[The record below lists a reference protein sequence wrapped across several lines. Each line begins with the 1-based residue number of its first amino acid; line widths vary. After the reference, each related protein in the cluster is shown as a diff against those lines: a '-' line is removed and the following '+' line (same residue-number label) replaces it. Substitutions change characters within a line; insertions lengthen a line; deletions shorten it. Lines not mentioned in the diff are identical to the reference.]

1 MELRRWNDPDPA
13 EVHHPTTDAEWDAAL
28 SRYLGSL
35 NDTPL
40 RRCIEVARSLGAA
53 TLVVETR
60 YLDIDYRSEYSAYY
74 SRQFADVPDSAHRLH
89 FFTNRLD
96 AQSLWQLPS
105 ADGYIGYVVVRPAST
120 GLVSRA
126 LLPPPPELA
135 AAVRT
140 SVTERVNFFGQE
152 LAVRGVPFAQQDA
165 QLGACAQAAAW
176 MCHFTAHLRG
186 DTARRTKADFSLKAD
201 ASLHPSRALPTG
213 GLTVMQLS
221 ELFRT
226 FELPAM
232 YYFVGDLPSPRLPWQ
247 RPDPTPPVVPPG
259 APSPD
264 PGTWDS
270 RIIAIACRHLNSGN
284 PVIVGTHNHAFILC
298 GYRRTDQPQHG
309 WIEFVRHDDQAGP
322 YLVVRDV
329 LDDVDPLS
337 GKIYGPWRT
346 MHVPLPDKLWLA
358 AEAAER
364 KGAQYVLNAS
374 NQIAS
379 AATDSLPFNT
389 LRELINSNQLA
400 LRTYAIRSNDFK
412 RDLETRGLPQSVR
425 GEYRLARLPRFIWV
439 VEAIDRQ
446 LRKAGSPCVLGE
458 AVLDGTSSD
467 HMPQQ
472 VALHVHGLMWL
483 QQTGGNVRFPIIGDG
498 QPYTS
503 GGVGTP

>member
-1 MELRRWNDPDPA
+1 VQLRGWTDPDPA
-13 EVHHPTTDAEWDAAL
+13 EVHYPTTDAEWAVVL

-35 NDTPL
+35 NDAPL
-40 RRCIEVARSLGAA
+40 LRCIEVVRSLGAA

-60 YLDIDYRSEYSAYY
+60 YLDIDYRSEFSAYY

-89 FFTNRLD
+89 FFAKRLTSR
-96 AQSLWQLPS
+96 SLWRLAANS
-105 ADGYIGYVVVRPAST
+105 AYIGYVVVRPAST

-126 LLPPPPELA
+126 LLPPPPDVA

-152 LAVRGVPFAQQDA
+152 LQVVGVPFTQQDA

-186 DTARRTKADFSLKAD
+186 DTGRRVKADFSLKAD

-213 GLTVMQLS
+213 GLTAMQLS

-226 FELPAM
+226 FELPAIF
-232 YYFVGDLPSPRLPWQ
+232 YSVGELPSPHLHWQ
-247 RPDPTPPVVPPG
+247 PPDPVPATPPG
-259 APSPD
+259 APPPP
-264 PGTWDS
+264 PGTWDH
-270 RIIAIACRHLNSGN
+270 RIIAVACRHLNSGN
-284 PVIVGTHNHAFILC
+284 PVLVGTNEHAFILC
-298 GYRRTDQPQHG
+298 GYRRTNHPQPG

-322 YLVVRDV
+322 YLVVHNV
-329 LDDVDPLS
+329 LNDIDQTT
-337 GKIYGPWRT
+337 GKVYGPWRT

-358 AEAAER
+358 PENAER
-364 KGAQYVLNAS
+364 KGGLFLVAAS

-379 AATDSLPFNT
+379 AATHPLPYT
-389 LRELINSNQLA
+389 PLMDLITAGRLA

-412 RDLETRGLPQSVR
+412 CNLDARSLSTTIRR
-425 GEYRLARLPRFIWV
+425 EYRLARLPRFIWV

-446 LRKAGSPCVLGE
+446 LRRAGAPCVLGE

-467 HMPQQ
+467 HAPEQI
-472 VALHVHGLMWL
+472 ALHVHGTMWL
-483 QQTGGNVRFPIIGDG
+483 QQTGGKIRFPITGDS
-498 QPYTS
+498 QPYVS
-503 GGVGTP
+503 GGVGEP